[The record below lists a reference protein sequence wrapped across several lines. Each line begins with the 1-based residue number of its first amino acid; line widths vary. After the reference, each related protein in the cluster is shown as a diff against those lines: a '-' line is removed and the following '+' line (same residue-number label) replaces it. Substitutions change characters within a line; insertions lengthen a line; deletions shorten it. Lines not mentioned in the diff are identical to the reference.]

1 MSVGIAT
8 TSASLTYIPGS
19 STSRGRKQYIQRE
32 EAVTKAKLANFRS
45 GATVRPR
52 RRRMQEKEKRIQRLF
67 DRFNGGTITLEDYID
82 AIKHQTGL

>member
-1 MSVGIAT
+1 M
-8 TSASLTYIPGS
+8 
-19 STSRGRKQYIQRE
+19 
-32 EAVTKAKLANFRS
+32 TKAKLANFRS